1 MGRKAKILTGD
12 NIKYPTQTRLHLTA
26 SEITNKWLNQS
37 YIRPDLNELSIINN
51 AQLILFY
58 NIHFYH
64 PKVNAGRTEELHK
77 KNEKDIL
84 RAYEEEVSVNVI
96 RRIMKN
102 VREGY
107 AKIIALMQACGL
119 GLELKA
125 GQTNVDKNLKE
136 CLMR

>member
-1 MGRKAKILTGD
+1 MGQKAKILTGD
-12 NIKYPTQTRLHLTA
+12 NIKYPTQTRLHITV
-26 SEITNKWLNQS
+26 SEITNKWLNLS
-37 YIRPDLNELSIINN
+37 YIRPNLNELSIINN

-58 NIHFYH
+58 NIHFYN
-64 PKVNAGRTEELHK
+64 PKINTGRIEGLHK

-84 RAYEEEVSVNVI
+84 RAYEEDADVTII
-96 RRIMKN
+96 RKIMKN

-107 AKIIALMQACGL
+107 AKIIVLMQACGL